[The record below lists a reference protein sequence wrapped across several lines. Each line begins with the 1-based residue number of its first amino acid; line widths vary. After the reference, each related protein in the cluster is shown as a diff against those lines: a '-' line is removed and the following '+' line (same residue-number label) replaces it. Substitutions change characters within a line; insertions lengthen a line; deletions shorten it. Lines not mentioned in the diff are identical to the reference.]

1 MPVKSLS
8 RGAFSPLLLLRR
20 LCGAGLVLIAVVACS
35 SRTAPPEVF
44 ASGYVAD
51 RGVVRLWRK
60 DDAQNT
66 TTLTT
71 VYNPLQGN
79 GLVVTRYT
87 FQQDKLREIQ
97 RNQLGAQQEDMRL
110 RFAEDGTVS
119 FMQRQLAERRE
130 SVSDDEIA
138 LYQFDAKR
146 MLELSDVLRAG
157 KVRLKQGKW
166 LEGQVQSCD
175 GTVVRPD
182 FDSDSREWIVQQK
195 AHATR
200 PLNVAW
206 LEAPEGTQLL
216 LVVEDDVCQW
226 QPK

>member
-1 MPVKSLS
+1 MLT
-8 RGAFSPLLLLRR
+8 
-20 LCGAGLVLIAVVACS
+20 AVVACS
-35 SRTAPPEVF
+35 SRTAPPDVF
-44 ASGYVAD
+44 SSGYVAD
-51 RGVVRLWRK
+51 RGIVRVWRK

-66 TTLTT
+66 TALTT
-71 VYNPLQGN
+71 VFNPLQGN
-79 GLVVTRYT
+79 GVVVTRYT
-87 FQQDKLREIQ
+87 FQQGKLHEIQ
-97 RNQLGAQQEDMRL
+97 RNQLGAQKEDMRL

-130 SVSDDEIA
+130 SVSDDDVA

-146 MLELSDVLRAG
+146 MLELSEVLRAG
-157 KVRLKQGKW
+157 KVTLKQGKW

-175 GTVVRPD
+175 GTLVRPD
-182 FDSDSREWIVQQK
+182 FDRDSREWIAQEQK
-195 AHATR
+195 AHAMR

-216 LVVEDDVCQW
+216 LVMEDDVCQW